1 MNADWAALNAA
12 QQAAMIIWA
21 PLALVLG
28 WRIATWTLDR
38 RWPLPLVIIGTL
50 VMAFGGAGVLIM
62 VLGDVPK

>member
-12 QQAAMIIWA
+12 QQAAMIIWI